1 MSGDHIAQPATQP
14 GTNDDPAVSSPPGT
28 DQPEA
33 LPGDLPPGDRLI
45 SIREIRQL
53 FSLGRTAAYELTH
66 RPGFPAPVPLSS
78 HAYRWWASEV
88 AAFAAALRIEG
99 QNPPGRSRRRAQQP
113 TLPQETAHLRITG
126 KVRSARSRKAPR

>member
-1 MSGDHIAQPATQP
+1 MSGDQVPHPANQP
-14 GTNDDPAVSSPPGT
+14 GTSDDPAASSPSGT
-28 DQPEA
+28 HQPEA
-33 LPGDLPPGDRLI
+33 VPGDQPPGDRLI

-88 AAFAAALRIEG
+88 TAFAAALRNED
-99 QNPPGRSRRRAQQP
+99 QNPPGRSRRRAQP

-126 KVRSARSRKAPR
+126 KVRFARSRRTPR